1 MSKKQVSVFVS
12 YAHRNKK
19 LAVEFLDQ
27 LEELLLPSKDYQ
39 FDLWF
44 DNYIDVGEK
53 WREQILDSLDKADTG
68 LLLVSPAFLASQFIS
83 ESELPAFIG
92 DNAKPMLPVMLSK
105 VDFDKHDLKG
115 LQEYQVYRYE
125 DKKLSAPR
133 AYSELKKKRR
143 EQFVWEVF
151 QLIHEKLD

>member
-1 MSKKQVSVFVS
+1 MSKKQISVFVS

-19 LAVEFLDQ
+19 LAVEFLDL
-27 LEELLLPSKDYQ
+27 LEELLLPSRHYQ

-53 WREQILDSLDKADTG
+53 WREQILDSLEKADIG
-68 LLLVSPAFLASQFIS
+68 LLLVSPAFLASPFIS

-92 DNAKPMLPVMLSK
+92 ENAKPMLPVMLSK
-105 VDFDKHDLKG
+105 IDFEKHDLKG
-115 LQEYQVYRYE
+115 LGEYQLYRYE

-143 EQFVWEVF
+143 EQFAWEVF
-151 QLIHEKLD
+151 QLIHKKLD